1 MTFDKARQE
10 ILLFA
15 GQENLLFELFLQV
28 NEKFATEDL
37 DNLLVIFFIYQPVL
51 SSEHEDEITLFPD
64 RDHVHARNRGG
75 K

>member
-15 GQENLLFELFLQV
+15 GQENLLLSIIYIIYYNLLFELFLQV

-37 DNLLVIFFIYQPVL
+37 
-51 SSEHEDEITLFPD
+51 
-64 RDHVHARNRGG
+64 AG
-75 K
+75 

>member
-1 MTFDKARQE
+1 MDRRVTFDKARQE

-37 DNLLVIFFIYQPVL
+37 
-51 SSEHEDEITLFPD
+51 
-64 RDHVHARNRGG
+64 AG
-75 K
+75 